1 MARDDAARL
10 RILLSHWVEHNE
22 EHAVEFTE
30 WAVRAK
36 TGGQAPAHDHMMK
49 AARQMKAANK
59 SLLAALESLKE
70 G

>member
-1 MARDDAARL
+1 MARDDAAKL

-30 WAVRAK
+30 WALKAK
-36 TGGQAPAHDHMMK
+36 ASGQAPVHDHIMK
-49 AARQMKAANK
+49 AVKQMKAANK
-59 SLLAALESLKE
+59 SLLAALEGLKE

>member
-1 MARDDAARL
+1 MARDDADKL

-22 EHAVEFTE
+22 DHAGEFTE
-30 WAVRAK
+30 WAARARA
-36 TGGQAPAHDHMMK
+36 GGWGPVHDHMMK
-49 AARQMKAANK
+49 AVEQMKAANQ

>member
-10 RILLSHWVEHNE
+10 GILLSHWVEHNE

-30 WAVRAK
+30 WALRAK
-36 TGGQAPAHDHMMK
+36 AGGRAPVHDHIMK
-49 AARQMKAANK
+49 AVRQMKAANK
-59 SLLAALESLKE
+59 SLLSALEGLKE